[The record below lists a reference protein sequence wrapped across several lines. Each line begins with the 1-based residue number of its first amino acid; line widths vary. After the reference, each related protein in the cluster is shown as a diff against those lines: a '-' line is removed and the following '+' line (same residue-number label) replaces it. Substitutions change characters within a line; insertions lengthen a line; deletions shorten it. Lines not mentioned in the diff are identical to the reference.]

1 MLYTFPHYYKDFHCI
16 AGACPDTCC
25 AGWQIVIDD
34 RTRASYRRMKGPF
47 GNRLRNSIDWKE
59 SSFLQYDGRCAFLNE
74 AGLCDIYGEAG
85 KAYLCR
91 TCRDYP
97 RHIEEFE
104 GCREISLS
112 LSCPEAARLI
122 LGCREPVR
130 FLTREREGTEEYEAF
145 DFFLYTKLG
154 DARDGILRI
163 LQDRNYP
170 IGVRIG
176 AVLALAHDLQ
186 RRIASGRLYE
196 ADAVLARYTGAG
208 AMDRLMIRLK
218 RYQADERTQMEQ
230 MQALF
235 GLFGRLEVL
244 KADWPAYVAER
255 KALLYAAGPEAWSR
269 QRRQCRSLAGEQWEI
284 WLEQLMV
291 YFVFTYFCGAVYD
304 GNAYGKMK
312 MAVVSTLLIGELA
325 VGVWKQRTQQPQQ
338 AQQTQQTQGGS
349 LGGPGLSDLGEAARR
364 YSREV
369 EHSDQNLAAVEAFT
383 AQEPC
388 CGLEAL
394 LMAVMSGT
402 IEKATERNK
411 T

>member
-186 RRIASGRLYE
+186 RRIA
-196 ADAVLARYTGAG
+196 
-208 AMDRLMIRLK
+208 
-218 RYQADERTQMEQ
+218 
-230 MQALF
+230 
-235 GLFGRLEVL
+235 
-244 KADWPAYVAER
+244 
-255 KALLYAAGPEAWSR
+255 
-269 QRRQCRSLAGEQWEI
+269 
-284 WLEQLMV
+284 
-291 YFVFTYFCGAVYD
+291 
-304 GNAYGKMK
+304 
-312 MAVVSTLLIGELA
+312 
-325 VGVWKQRTQQPQQ
+325 
-338 AQQTQQTQGGS
+338 
-349 LGGPGLSDLGEAARR
+349 
-364 YSREV
+364 
-369 EHSDQNLAAVEAFT
+369 
-383 AQEPC
+383 
-388 CGLEAL
+388 
-394 LMAVMSGT
+394 
-402 IEKATERNK
+402 
-411 T
+411 